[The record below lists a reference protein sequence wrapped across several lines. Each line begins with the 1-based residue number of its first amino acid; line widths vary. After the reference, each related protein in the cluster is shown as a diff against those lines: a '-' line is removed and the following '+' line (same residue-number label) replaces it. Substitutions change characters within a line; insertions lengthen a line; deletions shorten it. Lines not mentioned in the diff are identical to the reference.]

1 MNLEMYRARIGLFN
15 RHRYKVH
22 VVSSVFNSI
31 LVTSIVLSVMML
43 VMYLILPCGDVEL
56 NPGPQ
61 STCLSSW
68 HCNIRGLNTEKLLAL
83 KSEIDLVAVTETL
96 LCNTKTLDLSLN
108 GYLPIF
114 RKDRGQG
121 DVPWGGVALYVNE
134 NIIAKRK
141 TEFEITSLEI
151 LCMSW

>member
-15 RHRYKVH
+15 RHRYQVH

-31 LVTSIVLSVMML
+31 LVTSIVLPVMTL
-43 VMYLILPCGDVEL
+43 VMYLILICGDVEL
-56 NPGPQ
+56 NPGLQ
-61 STCLSSW
+61 STCLSLW

-83 KSEIDLVAVTETL
+83 KSEIEGHFDLVAVTETL

-114 RKDRGQG
+114 G
-121 DVPWGGVALYVNE
+121 
-134 NIIAKRK
+134 KRH
-141 TEFEITSLEI
+141 TLRRRSFV
-151 LCMSW
+151 C